1 MSEHAITEY
10 LKTLGDLGSMIDL
23 FRPVGTAYSTV
34 DANFNPND
42 VWGGE
47 WELLEEGYVLLSGSE
62 SGSYQVGTDSTSSGY
77 KEYGANARRIED
89 ANIAHG
95 HGFTQPKI
103 TSYYRNT
110 VAYNSGSAARPY
122 TASGSSSTDDW
133 AKASGGAVHNLGT
146 PSKRADFNVMQKSIA
161 VYWWIRVA

>member
-62 SGSYQVGTDSTSSGY
+62 SGSYQVGIDTTPSGY

-95 HGFTQPKI
+95 HGFTQPTI
-103 TSYYRNT
+103 TSHFIDT
-110 VAYNSGSAARPY
+110 VSYGSGSASRPY
-122 TASGSSSTDDW
+122 TGGSKSTTGW
-133 AKASGGAVHNLGT
+133 NSASGGAVHNLGT
-146 PSKRADFNVMQKSIA
+146 PSQRADFNVMQKSIA